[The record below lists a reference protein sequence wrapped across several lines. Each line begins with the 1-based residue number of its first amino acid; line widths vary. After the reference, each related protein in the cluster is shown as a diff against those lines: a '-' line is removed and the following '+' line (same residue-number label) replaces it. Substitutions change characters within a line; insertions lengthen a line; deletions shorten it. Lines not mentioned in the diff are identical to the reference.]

1 METIANLKGKDFILI
16 YLRYNRIMRKTK
28 RFLRRYFPI
37 VVLVLINIVWF
48 SVMLATKT
56 YDQLSLSSLNPE
68 LTSLMG
74 IMLGLTFT
82 TFSILIGIVPVIEKR
97 IKDNQAFKSI
107 GKIILTATSS
117 EVIALAC
124 GLASTAIGTL
134 SYSDKTTIE
143 LINLFFSVLSL
154 SLITLMSYYLYLTFS
169 YVSTESN

>member
-1 METIANLKGKDFILI
+1 M
-16 YLRYNRIMRKTK
+16 
-28 RFLRRYFPI
+28 
-37 VVLVLINIVWF
+37 NIVWF
-48 SVMLATKT
+48 SLMLATKT
-56 YDQLSLSSLNPE
+56 YDELSLSSLNQE

-82 TFSILIGIVPVIEKR
+82 TFSILIGVVPVIEKK

-124 GLASTAIGTL
+124 GFASTAISIL
-134 SYSDKTTIE
+134 SYGDRTTIE
-143 LINLFFSVLSL
+143 LFNLFFSVLSL

-169 YVSTESN
+169 YVSAESN